1 MAQSFY
7 EVLGV
12 QKSAT
17 QADIK
22 SAYRRLALKW
32 HPDKNKEVGAE
43 KKFKEINYAYEV
55 LSNPEKRGMYDQIGH
70 EAYVR
75 SGGKGG
81 FGGAGAGGAGGWP
94 GGAGGAGQ
102 QGPFSWSYQSSDGGA
117 GFGGVDP
124 FEIFEQ
130 FFGGAANG
138 FRQAARKPS
147 YQITIDFFE
156 AVDGVEKSFSIDGK
170 KKDVKIPAGV
180 DNGTQISFNEFNLLI
195 HVQPDKTFQRDGQNV
210 VVRMDIPF
218 TKAVL
223 GTNIEVP
230 TLDRKTV
237 KVKVKAGTQHG
248 SMLRLRGK
256 GVKYP
261 NRSEHGDL
269 YIVFNVTYPS
279 KLSRKQKQLLEEF
292 DNY

>member
-32 HPDKNKEVGAE
+32 HPDKNKEEGAE

-55 LSNPEKRGMYDQIGH
+55 LSNEEKRTLYDQIGH

-81 FGGAGAGGAGGWP
+81 FGGAGAGGWP
-94 GGAGGAGQ
+94 GGVGGQ
-102 QGPFSWSYQSSDGGA
+102 QAGPFSWSYQSDG

-130 FFGGAANG
+130 FFGGAASG

-147 YQITIDFFE
+147 YQITLDFFE
-156 AVDGVEKSFSIDGK
+156 AINGVEKSFTIDGK
-170 KKDVKIPAGV
+170 TKEVKIPAGV
-180 DNGTQISFNEFNLLI
+180 DNGTQIGFAEFNLLI
-195 HVQPDKTFQRDGQNV
+195 QVRPDATFQRDGQNV
-210 VVRMDIPF
+210 VVRVDLPF
-218 TKAVL
+218 TKAIM
-223 GTNIEVP
+223 GTQLEVP
-230 TLDRKTV
+230 TLEKKPV
-237 KVKVKAGTQHG
+237 KVKVKPGTQHG

-269 YIVFNVTYPS
+269 YILFNVTFPT

-292 DNY
+292 EKES